1 MRTVAALLLLAL
13 TPGIN
18 SCRHADVDASAGSE
32 SASATAPADPRI
44 AVADAAPSAA
54 EPIATVP
61 PPEAPPSVATMPQHA
76 PTRVDFNSDVKP
88 ILEARCQPCHFPG
101 GVMYERRPF
110 DRAETI
116 TALGTKLFTRIKD
129 EDEQRIINEFLAQQ
143 GAASPDAGRN

>member
-18 SCRHADVDASAGSE
+18 SCRHADVHASAGSE

-44 AVADAAPSAA
+44 AVAEAAPSAA
-54 EPIATVP
+54 EPVATVR
-61 PPEAPPSVATMPQHA
+61 PPEAPPSVATMSPDAA
-76 PTRVDFNSDVKP
+76 PRVDFNGDVKP

-110 DRAETI
+110 DRPETI
-116 TALGTKLFTRIKD
+116 TALGTKLFTRLKD
-129 EDEQRIINEFLAQQ
+129 EDERRVISAFLAQQ
-143 GAASPDAGRN
+143 APDGS